1 MSQYYKR
8 IHHNQRKKEIKEQ
21 VPPTD
26 TYLKVNS
33 LIESEGSNQ
42 LMLNQSTTY

>member
-33 LIESEGSNQ
+33 LIESEPQIS
-42 LMLNQSTTY
+42 